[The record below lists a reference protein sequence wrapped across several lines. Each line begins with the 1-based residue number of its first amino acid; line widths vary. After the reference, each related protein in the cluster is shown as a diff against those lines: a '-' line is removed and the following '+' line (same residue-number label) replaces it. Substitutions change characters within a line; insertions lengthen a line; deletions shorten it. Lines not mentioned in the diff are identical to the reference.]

1 MGLDM
6 YAFRSRT
13 KAERKFNDRTHR
25 GTMQDERIS
34 YWQNRRD
41 LDDWMT
47 QLAFE
52 NGFDGSFNGDT
63 VELDIKDLENLAIDI
78 ITTEL
83 YNDDNET
90 YASHILSD
98 LLFIAQAR
106 YWIAR
111 GYHVYYTNSW

>member
-13 KAERKFNDRTHR
+13 PAERKFSDRTHR
-25 GTMQDERIS
+25 GTMRDERIY
-34 YWQNRRD
+34 YWHDRRE

-47 QLAFE
+47 RLAFE
-52 NGFDGSFNGDT
+52 SGFEGSFNGDII
-63 VELDIKDLENLAIDI
+63 ELDAKDLQALAIDTI
-78 ITTEL
+78 STEL
-83 YNDDNET
+83 YHDDDEA

-98 LLFIAQAR
+98 LNFIAQAR

-111 GYHVYYTNSW
+111 GYYVYYTNSW